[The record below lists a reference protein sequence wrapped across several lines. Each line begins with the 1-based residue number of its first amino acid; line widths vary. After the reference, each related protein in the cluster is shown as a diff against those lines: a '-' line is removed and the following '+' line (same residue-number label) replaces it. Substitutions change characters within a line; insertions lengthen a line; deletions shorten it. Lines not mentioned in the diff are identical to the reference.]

1 MRTRWIEVSVGLF
14 MLLGLLA
21 ILGLAINVSGL
32 SLNSAAQDT
41 YRLEARFENIGG
53 LKARSKVTLSG
64 VQVGEVSRI
73 TIDTKRIV
81 ALVEM
86 NINSSVDYL
95 SKDTSAQI
103 LTSGLLG
110 EQYIGLSVGF
120 EPDTLKN
127 GDTIADTQSAMVLEN
142 LIGKFLFNKVS
153 E

>member
-1 MRTRWIEVSVGLF
+1 MR
-14 MLLGLLA
+14 
-21 ILGLAINVSGL
+21 SGW
-32 SLNSAAQDT
+32 
-41 YRLEARFENIGG
+41 G

-73 TIDTKRIV
+73 TIDTKRLV

>member
-73 TIDTKRIV
+73 TIDTKRLV

-86 NINSSVDYL
+86 NISSSVDYL

>member
-120 EPDTLKN
+120 ESDTLKN

>member
-14 MLLGLLA
+14 MLIGLLA
-21 ILGLAINVSGL
+21 ILGLAVNVSGL
-32 SLNSAAQDT
+32 SLGSATQDT
-41 YRLEARFENIGG
+41 YRLQARFENIGG
-53 LKARSKVTLSG
+53 LKARSKVTMSG
-64 VQVGEVSRI
+64 VQIGEVARI
-73 TIDTKRIV
+73 TIDPKRLM
-81 ALVEM
+81 AQVEM
-86 NINSSVDYL
+86 NINSTVDYL
-95 SKDTSAQI
+95 SADTSAQI

-120 EPDTLKN
+120 EKDILKD

>member
-73 TIDTKRIV
+73 TIDTKRLV

-120 EPDTLKN
+120 ESDTLKN

>member
-73 TIDTKRIV
+73 TIDTKRLV